1 VKKYQLSFYF
11 NQKLQ
16 RLVKKKEGGGNSET
30 EKNGTDSSL
39 AIRHSGKT

>member
-16 RLVKKKEGGGNSET
+16 RLVKKKEGGGE
-30 EKNGTDSSL
+30 
-39 AIRHSGKT
+39 